1 MFYSIHNK
9 EIREISLEQLDFHD
23 ICVGYLTLDELKSC
37 YQDLGLSEVAVK
49 DCMTDLPISGP
60 VWMYMMSSVSV

>member
-23 ICVGYLTLDELKSC
+23 ICVCYLTLDELKS
-37 YQDLGLSEVAVK
+37 
-49 DCMTDLPISGP
+49 
-60 VWMYMMSSVSV
+60 